1 MKNLLIFILFLTS
14 CMSALAV
21 SDESIIKNDVGW
33 IEKLGENINSKANIT
48 DNKNITKKFEDFL
61 DKDKPTVLVLAYYSC
76 PKMCTFL
83 LNGVLEAVNSTEKI
97 RPGLDYNLVTLSF
110 DKKDNHETSNLKQQK
125 YNKNIGSNEQWSF
138 YSADSANIEA
148 ITSSVGFKFTPDG
161 DDFAHPAGIIF
172 LTKEGKIS
180 RYLSGVLFDSKDFK
194 LALLEASDG
203 VIGKSSLSDK
213 VLLYCYGFDPVGK
226 KFALQALNVI
236 KLGGVI
242 TLIFMTIFMFFMW
255 FKKNN
260 EGETKNEFR
269 RSNVNVSVFGY
280 QSSSCRR

>member
-76 PKMCTFL
+76 PKMGTFL

-260 EGETKNEFR
+260 EGETK
-269 RSNVNVSVFGY
+269 
-280 QSSSCRR
+280 